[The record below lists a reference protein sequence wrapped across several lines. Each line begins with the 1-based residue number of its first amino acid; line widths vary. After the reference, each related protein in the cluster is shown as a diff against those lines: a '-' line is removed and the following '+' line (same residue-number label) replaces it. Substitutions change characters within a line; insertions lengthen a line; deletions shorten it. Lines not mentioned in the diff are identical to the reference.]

1 MDRYSLTRASGP
13 SEEPITRN
21 EAKLHLKVE
30 ADQTSDDALIDLLVS
45 AAREDAEDFTNR
57 CFCWSTWEL
66 RLDEFPTNGNQEILL
81 PRPPLIRVNSIQ
93 YVDADGVTQL
103 LGSDN
108 YQVDDKS
115 EPARVRAAYGLSW
128 PATRAQMNAVTVSY
142 VAGYPVSEA
151 GSPADY
157 AANVPA
163 AAKAAVK
170 LILGHLYANRE
181 TVMAMPGGVAA
192 IEIPMGAK
200 YLLWKL
206 RVQDFRL
213 GA

>member
-1 MDRYSLTRASGP
+1 MERYSLKRASGP
-13 SEEPITRN
+13 SDEPITRA
-21 EAKLHLKVE
+21 EAKLHLKVD
-30 ADQTSDDALIDLLVS
+30 DQTADDALIDLLVS

-66 RLDEFPTNGNQEILL
+66 RLDEFPTSGLQEILL
-81 PRPPLIRVNSIQ
+81 PRPPLIRVESIR
-93 YVDADGVTQL
+93 YVDADGVTQT

-115 EPARVRAAYGLSW
+115 EPARVRPAYGLSW

-181 TVMAMPGGVAA
+181 AVMAMPGGVAA
-192 IEIPMGAK
+192 IEIPMGAQH
-200 YLLWKL
+200 LLWKL

-213 GA
+213 SA

>member
-1 MDRYSLTRASGP
+1 MERYSLVRASGP
-13 SEEPITRN
+13 SEEPITRA

-30 ADQTSDDALIDLLVS
+30 TDQTADDALIDLLVS

-66 RLDEFPTNGNQEILL
+66 RLDEFPTREHQEILL
-81 PRPPLIRVNSIQ
+81 PRPPLIRVESIK
-93 YVDADGVTQL
+93 YVDGDGATQT

-115 EPARVRAAYGLSW
+115 EPARVRPAYGLSW

-181 TVMAMPGGVAA
+181 AVMAMPGGVAA
-192 IEIPMGAK
+192 IEIPMGAQH
-200 YLLWKL
+200 L
-206 RVQDFRL
+206 
-213 GA
+213 